1 MGKKLS
7 KFIPASAAQKSAGTW
22 TATLASNVLS
32 DNRTAADAAFTIYVP
47 INLGEMGQAYH
58 GGAKI
63 ESIDVF
69 YSIGTAAADDFAT
82 VELEK
87 CTLPVTGTAV
97 TGAAVTV
104 TIDTGHDTAAER
116 LAVAAHTM
124 TITPAA
130 DLYLEDDYYYALTM
144 IVDAAATTVFKLFG
158 VRVNLDY
165 PSY

>member
-22 TATLASNVLS
+22 TPTLASNVLADVRS
-32 DNRTAADAAFTIYVP
+32 AADAAFTIYVP
-47 INLGEMGQAYH
+47 INLVEQGQAYR

-69 YSIGTAAADDFAT
+69 YKIATAAADDFAT

-87 CTLPVTGTAV
+87 CTLPATGTAI

-104 TIDTGHDTAAER
+104 TCDTGHDTAAER
-116 LAVAAHTM
+116 YAVASHTM
-124 TITPAA
+124 TITPSA
-130 DLYLEDDYYYALTM
+130 DLYVEDDYYYVLTLV
-144 IVDAAATTVFKLFG
+144 VDAAATTVFTLFG